1 MVVSEGFKYNL
12 KHGRSR
18 LPDIFDYFTE
28 KPEPLVARRHVREIG
43 ERMLKTGVTYKA
55 LPEAEVIQAVK
66 GQIAD
71 GVGAGSRSVPP
82 SDKAPAT
89 DAKTAEL
96 IPRDVPPVCASGSAR
111 SWAPS

>member
-28 KPEPLVARRHVREIG
+28 KPEPLVARRHVKEIG

-55 LPEAEVIQAVK
+55 LPEAEIIQAVK
-66 GQIAD
+66 ELIAVGVEAGTPSFPPPDKKPVPGQKTQEL
-71 GVGAGSRSVPP
+71 VPP
-82 SDKAPAT
+82 PF
-89 DAKTAEL
+89 
-96 IPRDVPPVCASGSAR
+96 PQ
-111 SWAPS
+111 